1 MKIIFNLIIFVI
13 IVSLLLLL
21 KYINEIKEHNFELY
35 SRALESISYY
45 QKKDIESQKKF
56 INFENIIKDLNS
68 GLNDLKINNTQIINN
83 NKRFEQ
89 KINNLENEIS
99 LKNIELR
106 KKDNEIIVLKKN
118 LTKRIK

>member
-21 KYINEIKEHNFELY
+21 KHTNEIKEHNFELY
-35 SRALESISYY
+35 SKALESISYY